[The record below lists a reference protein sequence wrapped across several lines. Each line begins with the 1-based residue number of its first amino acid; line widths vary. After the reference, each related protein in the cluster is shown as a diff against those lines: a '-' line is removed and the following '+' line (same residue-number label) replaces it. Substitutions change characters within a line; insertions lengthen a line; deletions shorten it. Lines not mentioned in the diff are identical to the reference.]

1 MCLGNF
7 GNNWEW
13 ILILILIFCFCNK
26 NKSLIGGCNSCNE
39 CH

>member
-13 ILILILIFCFCNK
+13 ILILLLIFCFCNK